1 MDNAEISVHCHF
13 NGFFKEEGDIVNY
26 VGGSCWLA
34 FISGELSKLID
45 IVDDDD
51 VRNIWRL
58 YKIHAYLMEL
68 YAVSNLVERNVPTC
82 DPDDIDEVLTDERL
96 ELLINSRSGDAS
108 TSISQ
113 PTNFEI
119 FHFHFVSRISN
130 GGAHELPPPIA
141 APGGRAP
148 PPRASS
154 AADADADAEP
164 HHPDL
169 SSAAPRGGGDRA
181 PRRAPRPAA
190 AAAAASRR
198 RRRLVRVDRWP
209 RRRGGAPA
217 VAVAVAGAVA
227 ARAAAALL
235 CLLAFSVLAAD
246 RRKGWALDSYS
257 NYSQFRYCVAVNVI
271 GFLYAGFQVS
281 SQVMQMKKGKPV
293 IGRPAGHYFDFAMDQ
308 VLAYLLI
315 SASSSATARVGDWVS
330 NWGTDPFPSMAN
342 GSIAVSFLAFL
353 AFALSSLISAYNL
366 FCPDL

>member
-1 MDNAEISVHCHF
+1 MAELMSSPLRSPLP
-13 NGFFKEEGDIVNY
+13 EE
-26 VGGSCWLA
+26 
-34 FISGELSKLID
+34 ELPLP
-45 IVDDDD
+45 
-51 VRNIWRL
+51 
-58 YKIHAYLMEL
+58 A
-68 YAVSNLVERNVPTC
+68 
-82 DPDDIDEVLTDERL
+82 
-96 ELLINSRSGDAS
+96 
-108 TSISQ
+108 
-113 PTNFEI
+113 
-119 FHFHFVSRISN
+119 
-130 GGAHELPPPIA
+130 LPPPPTPTPTPNHTTPTSPPPHPA
-141 APGGRAP
+141 AEAIVLRAARHDPPPPPQQLAADGGGWYAWTGGRGG
-148 PPRASS
+148 
-154 AADADADAEP
+154 EEE
-164 HHPDL
+164 HPQ
-169 SSAAPRGGGDRA
+169 SQSQSRVVSGIVRRG
-181 PRRAPRPAA
+181 RRAAA
-190 AAAAASRR
+190 LRR
-198 RRRLVRVDRWP
+198 
-209 RRRGGAPA
+209 A
-217 VAVAVAGAVA
+217 AVA

-308 VLAYLLI
+308 VLAYLLV